1 MEGEWMSSSGLT
13 PGQAALRFALE
24 VAALVAWGTAAFS
37 VARST
42 TSSELV
48 GWLAAGAAVVVAGAA
63 WATFRVPGDASASGG
78 APVPVSGTVRLVL
91 ESVLLLGAAGAVA
104 ATASIL
110 FGAVLVVTVLGHYIA
125 TLDRVRWLLSR

>member
-1 MEGEWMSSSGLT
+1 MSSSGLT

-24 VAALVAWGTAAFS
+24 VAALVGWGTAAFS
-37 VARST
+37 VARSA

-48 GWLAAGAAVVVAGAA
+48 GWLAAGAAVVVAAAA

-78 APVPVSGTVRLVL
+78 APVPVSGMVRLVL
-91 ESVLLLGAAGAVA
+91 ESLLLLGAAGAVA

-110 FGAVLVVTVLGHYIA
+110 FGAVLVVTFLVHYVA

>member
-1 MEGEWMSSSGLT
+1 MSSSGLT

-24 VAALVAWGTAAFS
+24 VAALVGWGTAAFS
-37 VARST
+37 AARSA

-48 GWLAAGAAVVVAGAA
+48 GWLAAGAAVVVAAAA

-78 APVPVSGTVRLVL
+78 APVPVSGMVRLVL
-91 ESVLLLGAAGAVA
+91 ESLLLLGAAGAVA

-110 FGAVLVVTVLGHYIA
+110 FGAVLVVTFLVHYVA